1 MTDWLEALK
10 KECRRT
16 SQNKTAQRLG
26 VSAAMVSQVL
36 KGVYRGNTDTL
47 KGRVMGELL
56 GQTVD
61 CPVLGSISR
70 MKCVKSRELPFA
82 ATNPQRV
89 RLYKACRD
97 NCSHNK

>member
-1 MTDWLEALK
+1 MAGSFEKGMSPYLPE
-10 KECRRT
+10 
-16 SQNKTAQRLG
+16 QNRQTVG
-26 VSAAMVSQVL
+26 GIAMVSQVL
-36 KGVYRGNTDTL
+36 KGVYRGNTGTL

-61 CPVLGSISR
+61 CPALGSISR
-70 MKCVKSRELPFA
+70 MKCVKNRELPFA

-97 NCSHNK
+97 NCSHSGQQND